1 MSEKEKNILERLFDT
16 VPTLD
21 RENQNYLVGL
31 AEGMAIIRDS
41 QRDDRLHDIERA
53 RA

>member
-1 MSEKEKNILERLFDT
+1 MSERGKNILERLFDT

-21 RENQNYLVGL
+21 KENQSYLVGL
-31 AEGMAIIRDS
+31 AEGMAIVRDS
-41 QRDDRLHDIERA
+41 QRDNRLHDTESA